1 VTELDGLDVLV
12 INVATQEPIDD
23 LGELSSG
30 QWERTS
36 RVNVHSC
43 FWTTSS
49 SPAGGCPAATPEKS
63 SPPSA
68 TRPSPG
74 N

>member
-36 RVNVHSC
+36 RVNVHSY

-49 SPAGGCPAATPEKS
+49 SPAGECPATTPEKS

-68 TRPSPG
+68 ARPSPG